1 MADAFLRAYSEKF
14 NMMTD
19 LKTIEVVE
27 AQNRQIRKLK
37 RENKA
42 LWKELMEKRT
52 KEIAEALEDRWLPA
66 AGNVAMM
73 PIGNPRKYLE

>member
-52 KEIAEALEDRWLPA
+52 KEIAEALEDR
-66 AGNVAMM
+66 
-73 PIGNPRKYLE
+73 